1 MKISVGCQMYYLQ
14 PNNCGNHSS
23 KVFMEDQGKTLQ
35 DRLAVVDMLSR
46 RSSRSGSMEL
56 LLAKLLDLRIRMEAD
71 HHARAHVHIDYGV
84 QRHTASFAV
93 DTGDRLVGRLPA
105 KYDREIKAWILS
117 NQQKLIELWAAMKA
131 GNDHAI
137 VLAQLKGQ

>member
-1 MKISVGCQMYYLQ
+1 
-14 PNNCGNHSS
+14 
-23 KVFMEDQGKTLQ
+23 MEDQGKKLQ
-35 DRLAVVDMLSR
+35 DRLAMVDMLTGG
-46 RSSRSGSMEL
+46 SSCPGFMEL
-56 LLAKLLDLRIRMEAD
+56 LLKKLLDLGIRMEAD

-105 KYDREIKAWILS
+105 KYDREIKLWILS
-117 NQQKLIELWAAMKA
+117 NQQQLLELWAAMKA
-131 GNDHAI
+131 GNDHAV